1 MSTPEMLAAAAPTIS
16 TAAIATVMMER
27 MRRRRRSKAGMSCM
41 AVSFGVFSTGSA
53 TWTRRSEM
61 Q

>member
-16 TAAIATVMMER
+16 TAAIVTVMMER
-27 MRRRRRSKAGMSCM
+27 MRRRRRQVGHELHGS
-41 AVSFGVFSTGSA
+41 VFGVFSTGSA